1 MRRMVPAPVRASKR
15 LRLYF
20 IVFLVMPC
28 IASITF
34 AQDRVPADLHILPV
48 QGRVY
53 MISGAGG
60 NVTVQVGDE
69 AVIVVDPGV
78 AAMGEK
84 VLEAIRSL
92 SSKPI
97 EFIIDTTI
105 DEDHSGA
112 NGAIA
117 KVGPKDLSG
126 RANDLTIANA
136 GQSHEG
142 ASIVAYIGVLNRM
155 ADSSGKK
162 DAVPPANYPSD
173 PYDSSNWKLFNDE
186 PIILYHVAAAHT
198 DSDTIVFFRRS
209 DVVSAGELFVPYR
222 FPVIDEEKGG
232 SIDGIIDALTTLIDD
247 ILVPRENEEGGTY
260 VIPGRGRI
268 CDRTEVVNYRDMLT
282 IIRARIADLVKKGK
296 TLQEVKDAKPT
307 FGYDGLYG
315 AQSGPW
321 TTNMFI
327 EAIYRDLTKDKKHK

>member
-1 MRRMVPAPVRASKR
+1 
-15 LRLYF
+15 
-20 IVFLVMPC
+20 MPC